1 MFTGIIENLGEVT
14 AIEPRTDGV
23 ARLAVFTTLDLTALG
38 LGASVAVDGV
48 CLTIT
53 SKTPVKQKRRAGTLF
68 TADLGPETLAITTL
82 QALKVG
88 QRVHLE
94 RALRLG
100 DSLGGHMVS
109 GHVDGQGVVKKSQAV
124 GQAHELVVQL
134 PAALA
139 KAVIPK
145 GSVAINGVS
154 LTINWVKGRQFQV
167 MLIPHT
173 LAMTTLG
180 ELCPHDRV
188 NIETDLMA
196 KHVIR
201 VTSLYLESRDTPQP
215 SPTRAKRRTNRA

>member
-1 MFTGIIENLGEVT
+1 VQ
-14 AIEPRTDGV
+14 
-23 ARLAVFTTLDLTALG
+23 TTLDLGELG
-38 LGASVAVDGV
+38 LGASIAVNGV

-53 SKTPVKQKRRAGTLF
+53 GKSSKKAARAKNTRF
-68 TADLGPETLAITTL
+68 TADLGPETLAMTTL
-82 QALKVG
+82 NALGVG

-109 GHVDGQGVVKKSQAV
+109 GHVDGLGTVKTSQTV
-124 GQAHELVVQL
+124 GAAHELVVHV

-139 KAVIPK
+139 EAVIPK

-154 LTINWVKGRQFQV
+154 LTVNWVKAKSFQV

-180 ELCPHDRV
+180 ELCPRDHV

-201 VTSLYLESRDTPQP
+201 VASLYMKARKAPQKGA
-215 SPTRAKRRTNRA
+215 TKRRTARV